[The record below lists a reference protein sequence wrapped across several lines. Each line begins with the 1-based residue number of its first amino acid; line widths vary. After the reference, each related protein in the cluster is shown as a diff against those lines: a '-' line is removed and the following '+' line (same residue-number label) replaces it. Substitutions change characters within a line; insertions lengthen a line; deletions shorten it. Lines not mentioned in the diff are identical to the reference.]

1 MAAREMT
8 PAERAVLDEL
18 LSRDFV
24 GAAELRRQLASAMVE
39 SSCKCGC
46 GSIGFVFADESAVP
60 RSTATNPVPVT
71 VTILADD
78 GSEAG
83 GLVVLL
89 RDGLLDDADVYS
101 FSDPLPWPE
110 TSRIRW
116 DA

>member
-8 PAERAVLDEL
+8 AAERAVLVEL

-24 GAAELRRQLASAMVE
+24 GAAELRLQLAEALVE
-39 SSCKCGC
+39 PSCECGC
-46 GSIGFVFADESAVP
+46 GSIRFVFPDDSAVS
-60 RSTATNPVPVT
+60 RSAATNPVPVN

-101 FSDPLPWPE
+101 FFDPLPWPDA
-110 TSRIRW
+110 SCLRW